1 MHPPYPDGKALETDD
16 EMRKLKDYTI
26 PFVGLKLGKHQFEYE
41 IDNEFFEHFEYDEF
55 NSAKVKVDL
64 LLEKKT
70 TLLELTFKAS
80 GTVNVFCDLT
90 NEPYDQPINSELILV
105 IKFGDSYNDENE
117 DLLILPH
124 GEYEVNVAQYIYELI
139 VLAVP
144 SKRIHPGV
152 EDGSLQSDVLDKL
165 EELSPKEKE
174 IKEEEDIDPRWNKLK
189 NLLNDK

>member
-1 MHPPYPDGKALETDD
+1 M
-16 EMRKLKDYTI
+16 
-26 PFVGLKLGKHQFEYE
+26 
-41 IDNEFFEHFEYDEF
+41 
-55 NSAKVKVDL
+55 
-64 LLEKKT
+64 
-70 TLLELTFKAS
+70 ELTFKAS

-90 NEPYDQPINSELILV
+90 NEPYDQPIDSELFLV
-105 IKFGDSYNDENE
+105 VKFGETYNDDNE

-124 GEYEVNVAQYIYELI
+124 GEYEVNVAQYIYELV

-152 EDGSLQSDVLDKL
+152 LDGSLKSEVLDKL

-174 IKEEEDIDPRWNKLK
+174 SKEEEDIDPRWNKLK

>member
-55 NSAKVKVDL
+55 NGANVKVDL
-64 LLEKKT
+64 TLEKKT
-70 TLLELTFKAS
+70 TMLELTFKAS
-80 GTVNVFCDLT
+80 GTVNVYCDLT
-90 NEPYDQPINSELILV
+90 NEPYDQPISSTLLLV
-105 IKFGDSYNDENE
+105 VKFGESFNDDNE

-124 GEYEVNVAQYIYELI
+124 GEYEIDVAQYFYVLI

-152 EDGSLQSDVLDKL
+152 EDGSLQSDVLEKL
-165 EELSPKEKE
+165 AELSPKEKE

>member
-16 EMRKLKDYTI
+16 EMRKLKDYII

-55 NSAKVKVDL
+55 NSANVKVDL
-64 LLEKKT
+64 TLEKKT
-70 TLLELTFKAS
+70 TMLELTFKAS
-80 GTVNVFCDLT
+80 GTVNVYCDLT
-90 NEPYDQPINSELILV
+90 NEPYDQPISSELLLV
-105 IKFGDSYNDENE
+105 VKFGDSYNDDNE

-124 GEYEVNVAQYIYELI
+124 GEYEVDVAQYIYELI

>member
-1 MHPPYPDGKALETDD
+1 M
-16 EMRKLKDYTI
+16 
-26 PFVGLKLGKHQFEYE
+26 
-41 IDNEFFEHFEYDEF
+41 
-55 NSAKVKVDL
+55 
-64 LLEKKT
+64 
-70 TLLELTFKAS
+70 
-80 GTVNVFCDLT
+80 
-90 NEPYDQPINSELILV
+90 
-105 IKFGDSYNDENE
+105 
-117 DLLILPH
+117 
-124 GEYEVNVAQYIYELI
+124 AQYIYELI

>member
-1 MHPPYPDGKALETDD
+1 M
-16 EMRKLKDYTI
+16 
-26 PFVGLKLGKHQFEYE
+26 
-41 IDNEFFEHFEYDEF
+41 
-55 NSAKVKVDL
+55 
-64 LLEKKT
+64 
-70 TLLELTFKAS
+70 LELTFKAS

-90 NEPYDQPINSELILV
+90 NEPYDQPISSELLLV
-105 IKFGDSYNDENE
+105 VKFGDSYNDEND

>member
-55 NSAKVKVDL
+55 NGANVKVDL
-64 LLEKKT
+64 TLEKKT
-70 TLLELTFKAS
+70 TMLELTFKAS
-80 GTVNVFCDLT
+80 GTVNVYCDLT
-90 NEPYDQPINSELILV
+90 NEPYDQPISSTLLLV
-105 IKFGDSYNDENE
+105 VKFGESFNDDNE

-124 GEYEVNVAQYIYELI
+124 GEYEIDVAQYIYELI

-152 EDGSLQSDVLDKL
+152 EDGSLQSDVLEKL
-165 EELSPKEKE
+165 AELSPKEKE

>member
-16 EMRKLKDYTI
+16 EMRKLKDYII

-41 IDNEFFEHFEYDEF
+41 IDNEFFEHFEYDDF
-55 NSAKVKVDL
+55 NSANVQVEL
-64 LLEKKT
+64 TLEKKT

-80 GTVNVFCDLT
+80 GTVNVYCDLT
-90 NEPYDQPINSELILV
+90 NEPYDQPISSELLLV
-105 IKFGDSYNDENE
+105 VKFGDSYNDDNE

-124 GEYEVNVAQYIYELI
+124 GEYEVDVAQYIYELI

-152 EDGSLQSDVLDKL
+152 EDGSLQSDVLEKL